1 MKFGYAMFGS
11 AALLSATLIAGPA
24 AAVTAYSPH
33 PLNVRNGPGFQ
44 FQVVGQLQPNAQ
56 AEISGCVSDFSW
68 CGVAVPGLTGW
79 ASAEYLVTSA
89 GGKLTNLKVAGANL
103 GIPVVIPQNT
113 GGPVATPP
121 VGAMIPVPPTA
132 AVVQPIAPPPN
143 VVSFVAQQLIQPV
156 IVDGEV
162 VVGATLPAAVPVYP
176 VPASPYVYSYVNGQ
190 RILVEP
196 ATRRIVY
203 VVQ

>member
-1 MKFGYAMFGS
+1 M
-11 AALLSATLIAGPA
+11 
-24 AAVTAYSPH
+24 
-33 PLNVRNGPGFQ
+33 
-44 FQVVGQLQPNAQ
+44 
-56 AEISGCVSDFSW
+56 
-68 CGVAVPGLTGW
+68 
-79 ASAEYLVTSA
+79 TSA

-121 VGAMIPVPPTA
+121 VGAMIPVAPTA
-132 AVVQPIAPPPN
+132 AVVQPVAPPPN
-143 VVSFVAQQLIQPV
+143 VVSFVMQQVIEPV

-162 VVGATLPAAVPVYP
+162 VLGAVLPPAVPLYP
-176 VPASPYVYSYVNGQ
+176 VPASPYAYTYVNGQ
-190 RILVEP
+190 RVLVEP

>member
-1 MKFGYAMFGS
+1 MRFGSVMFGV
-11 AALLSATLIAGPA
+11 AALLGAALFAAPA
-24 AAVTAYSPH
+24 AAVTASSPH
-33 PLNVRNGPGFQ
+33 PINVRNGPGFQ
-44 FQVVGQLQPNAQ
+44 FQVIGQLQPNAQ

-121 VGAMIPVPPTA
+121 VGAMILVAPTA
-132 AVVQPIAPPPN
+132 AVVQPVAPPPN
-143 VVSFVAQQLIQPV
+143 VVSFVMQQVIEPV

-162 VVGATLPAAVPVYP
+162 VLGAVLPPAVPLYP
-176 VPASPYVYSYVNGQ
+176 VPASPYAYTYVNGQ
-190 RILVEP
+190 RVLVEP